1 MTVIATDSSQRLSNW
16 LKYEYDPSSGVTREV
31 LDKAAVLAGGAL
43 YSGSVLDSDGVL
55 VVTATVADATYI
67 LIDDLSRPSADEFTQ
82 CLVLAR
88 GYAKVADDA
97 LIFGG
102 TVSAPDKLIAFNA
115 LATKN
120 IFVVEQ
126 I

>member
-1 MTVIATDSSQRLSNW
+1 MPIIATDNSQRLSNW

-31 LDKAAVLAGGAL
+31 LDKATVLAGGAL
-43 YSGSVLDSDGVL
+43 YSGSVLDSDGAL

-67 LIDDLSRPSADEFTQ
+67 LIDDLSRPSAAEFTQ

-102 TVSAPDKLIAFNA
+102 TVSDANKLIAFNA

>member
-1 MTVIATDSSQRLSNW
+1 MAVIATDLSQRLSNW

-31 LDKAAVLAGGAL
+31 LAKSAVTGAT
-43 YSGSVLDSDGVL
+43 YSGSVLDSTGAL

-67 LIDDLSRPSADEFTQ
+67 LIDDLSRPSAAAFTQ
-82 CLVLAR
+82 VLVLAR
-88 GYAKVADDA
+88 GPAKVADKA
-97 LIFGG
+97 LIFGAG
-102 TVSAPDKLIAFNA
+102 VSDANKLVAFNA
-115 LATKN
+115 LKAKN

>member
-1 MTVIATDSSQRLSNW
+1 MPIIATDSSQRLSNW

-31 LDKAAVLAGGAL
+31 LSKATVLAGGAL
-43 YSGSVLDSDGVL
+43 YSGSVLDSNGAL
-55 VVTATVADATYI
+55 VVTATVADAKYI
-67 LIDDLSRPSADEFTQ
+67 LIDDLSRPSAAEFTQ

-88 GYAKVADDA
+88 GYAKVADKA

-102 TVSAPDKLIAFNA
+102 TVSDANKLIAFNA